1 MNCNLWNIISFLVF
15 IKYNVQEFSDQIQL
29 IIFFYHCYK
38 PLISTKCLYTWRSFL
53 IWFFFHQKFKPI
65 VFFWIIKN
73 KNSFLHHSFLMNT
86 QFTQK
91 IANIFN
97 FLFRKMIF
105 WSLLYFKWQ
114 INKYQASLIS
124 IKFERMS
131 KKKMTISFVFFPL
144 NGRSFLTYIVEYIN
158 LRK

>member
-29 IIFFYHCYK
+29 IIFFYHCNK
-38 PLISTKCLYTWRSFL
+38 PLISTQCLYTWRSLL
-53 IWFFFHQKFKPI
+53 ISFVFSSEVQTNR
-65 VFFWIIKN
+65 FFWIIKN
-73 KNSFLHHSFLMNT
+73 KNSFLHHSFLINT

-97 FLFRKMIF
+97 FLFRKMLF

-114 INKYQASLIS
+114 INKYQTSLIS
-124 IKFERMS
+124 IKFERM
-131 KKKMTISFVFFPL
+131 KKKWWQF
-144 NGRSFLTYIVEYIN
+144 RSFSFL
-158 LRK
+158 